1 MTDTV
6 AVQERIGELCHQF
19 KLPTVGVLFRALHEL
34 TGNRD
39 ESDPDGVPET
49 HFYAERLRH

>member
-19 KLPTVGVLFRALHEL
+19 KLPTVGCCF
-34 TGNRD
+34 GPFMN
-39 ESDPDGVPET
+39 
-49 HFYAERLRH
+49 